1 MFAVAADGL
10 LPTHLTQVHPH
21 YRSPTAASF
30 LMTSIETLVV
40 IGLGFAGVAPY
51 LGIASGSIGLGT
63 VGIIA
68 MQLVCAF
75 AVVGFYTG
83 EELPGLLT
91 LRALDSNMHG
101 TASVSGHFVPPK
113 ATLPASATILIR
125 GNAQAEIRRN
135 AGGDRVCRCER
146 AQRAPR
152 PKARPH
158 PQPTGGLTER
168 P

>member
-1 MFAVAADGL
+1 
-10 LPTHLTQVHPH
+10 
-21 YRSPTAASF
+21 
-30 LMTSIETLVV
+30 MTSIETLVV

-51 LGIASGSIGLGT
+51 LGIASGAIGLGT

-125 GNAQAEIRRN
+125 GMPKQKSGAMQAVIEFADAN
-135 AGGDRVCRCER
+135 GHSER
-146 AQRAPR
+146 LDLKLGHIPGQQVA
-152 PKARPH
+152 
-158 PQPTGGLTER
+158 
-168 P
+168 